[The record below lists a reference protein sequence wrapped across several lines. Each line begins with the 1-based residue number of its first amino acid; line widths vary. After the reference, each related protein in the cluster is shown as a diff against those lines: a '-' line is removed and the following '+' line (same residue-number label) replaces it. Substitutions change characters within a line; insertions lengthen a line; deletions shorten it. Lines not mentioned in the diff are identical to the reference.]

1 MGVLMAIAYL
11 CGRYSSPEKVTV
23 DKTKDLM
30 ISELQRQ
37 IAFKSSD
44 KIQSTTTVKKPDG
57 TYITRT
63 KIEYRNVSV
72 TAHDESK
79 QSHDIETSHTVT
91 ENRRGVVVQ
100 GLIGFDGKP
109 IYGAAF
115 NKQVLGPINIGAFMF
130 TDLRVG
136 VSLGLEF

>member
-11 CGRYSSPEKVTV
+11 CGRYSSPEKITV

-37 IAFKSSD
+37 IAFR
-44 KIQSTTTVKKPDG
+44 STHKTKVITTIKKPDG

-63 KIEYRNVSV
+63 KIEYRYLTVSV
-72 TAHDESK
+72 HDESK
-79 QSHDIETSHTVT
+79 QSHNIESFHSVT

-115 NKQVLGPINIGAFMF
+115 NKQVFGPLNVGAFGF